1 MKENVKNAI
10 ILIAIIK
17 MLGGLQLKEL
27 IRLLQEKIEKAFIDC
42 GYDNKYGKVINSNRP
57 DLCEFQCDG
66 ALSAA
71 KEYKKAPII
80 IAEEVVEK
88 CRDCEEFEKIEA
100 IKPGFININIS
111 KSFLTR
117 YCNMLL
123 EENKFGCKMDE
134 NKTVVVDYGG
144 PNVAKPLHVG
154 HLRPA
159 IIGESVKRI
168 HKFFGNKVIGDVHLG
183 DWGLQMGLVIE
194 ELKVRHPD
202 WDYFN
207 ENFNGDYPEDDL
219 FTVSDLEEIYPCASA
234 KTKVSE
240 NASEDEIQKANEFK
254 ENARKNTAYLQE
266 KKKGYYDLWKKIVE
280 ISVKDLKENYKKL
293 DVDFDLWLG
302 ESDSQEYVKPM
313 VEKMEN
319 LGIIYESDGAMVVD
333 VQEPS
338 DTITVNPCM
347 VLKTGGVSCYQT
359 TDLATIMQRQI
370 DFNPDSIIY
379 VVDKRQ
385 ELHFVQVFR
394 CARKAKL
401 VDEKTDLIF
410 LGFGT
415 MNGKDGK
422 PFKTRSGG
430 VMRLENLINEVTQKV
445 YEKMDSSKEIP
456 EEEKLK
462 ISKIVGLAALKYA
475 DLSNQISKDYIFDI
489 DKFTSFEGKTGP
501 YILYTLVRIKSILNK
516 FYENSNIK
524 ENRILNPIEDIE
536 KQLLLIISKYN
547 QILQESYIENA
558 PSKICSYLYE
568 LADTFNSYY
577 QKVKILQGDSE
588 RLDSNITLLS
598 LMKNIFESGIELL
611 GFEAPEKM

>member
-1 MKENVKNAI
+1 MKNFI
-10 ILIAIIK
+10 S
-17 MLGGLQLKEL
+17 
-27 IRLLQEKIEKAFIDC
+27 LLQEKIEKAFDEC
-42 GYDNKYGKVINSNRP
+42 GYEKEYGKVINSNRP

-71 KEYKKAPII
+71 KKYKKAPFI
-80 IAEEVVEK
+80 IAEEIVEK
-88 CRDCEEFEKIEA
+88 CKECKEFEKIEV
-100 IKPGFININIS
+100 IKPGFINIDVS
-111 KSFLTR
+111 KEFLTD
-117 YCNMLL
+117 YCNSIQK
-123 EENKFGCKMDE
+123 EEKFGCEMEK

-168 HKFFGNKVIGDVHLG
+168 HKFFENKVIGDVHLG

-194 ELKVRHPD
+194 ELKCRHPE

-207 ENFNGDYPEDDL
+207 ENFEGEYPKEAL
-219 FTVSDLEEIYPCASA
+219 FTVTDLEEIYPCASS

-240 NASEDEIQKANEFK
+240 DATEEEKEKANEFK

-293 DVDFDLWLG
+293 NVDFDLWLG
-302 ESDSQEYVKPM
+302 ESDSQDYVKPM
-313 VEKMEN
+313 VEKMQK

-333 VQEPS
+333 VQEEN
-338 DTITVNPCM
+338 DTTEINPCM

-370 DFNPDSIIY
+370 DFDPDEIIY

-385 ELHFVQVFR
+385 ELHFIQVFR
-394 CARKAKL
+394 CARKAELIDK
-401 VDEKTDLIF
+401 DAKLIF

-422 PFKTRSGG
+422 PFKTRNGG
-430 VMRLENLINEVTQKV
+430 VMRLENLIDEVNKKV
-445 YEKMDSSKEIP
+445 YEKMDDSKEMN
-456 EEEKLK
+456 ENEKAE

-489 DKFTSFEGKTGP
+489 DKFTSLEGKTGP

-516 FYENSNIK
+516 FYENNTLK
-524 ENRILNPIEDIE
+524 ENKILNPEEDIE
-536 KQLLLIISKYN
+536 KQLLLKISKYN
-547 QILQESYIENA
+547 QILEESYIENA
-558 PSKICSYLYE
+558 PSKICTYLYE
-568 LADTFNSYY
+568 LANIFNSFY
-577 QKVKILQGDSE
+577 QKIKILQEDSN
-588 RLDSNITLLS
+588 RLDSNITLLN
-598 LMKNIFESGIELL
+598 LMKKIFENGIDLL
-611 GFEAPEKM
+611 GFEAPERM

>member
-1 MKENVKNAI
+1 MKT
-10 ILIAIIK
+10 LIS
-17 MLGGLQLKEL
+17 
-27 IRLLQEKIEKAFIDC
+27 LLQEKIENAFNEC
-42 GYDNKYGKVINSNRP
+42 GYDKEYGKVISSNRP

-66 ALSAA
+66 ALTAA
-71 KEYKKAPII
+71 KKYKKAPFI
-80 IAEEVVEK
+80 IADEVVQKSKECK
-88 CRDCEEFEKIEA
+88 EFEKIEMV
-100 IKPGFININIS
+100 KPGFININVS
-111 KSFLTR
+111 KEFLTN
-117 YCNMLL
+117 YCNSIIG
-123 EENKFGCKMDE
+123 EEKFGCKMEKD
-134 NKTVVVDYGG
+134 KTVVVDYGG

-168 HKFFGNKVIGDVHLG
+168 HKFFNNKVIGDVHLG

-194 ELKVRHPD
+194 ELKFRHPD

-207 ENFNGDYPEDDL
+207 ENFEGQYPNEAP
-219 FTVSDLEEIYPCASA
+219 FTVTDLEEIYPCASS
-234 KTKVSE
+234 KTKVGE
-240 NASEDEIQKANEFK
+240 NATEDEIKKANEFK

-293 DVDFDLWLG
+293 NVDFDLWLG

-313 VEKMEN
+313 VEKMQN
-319 LGIIYESDGAMVVD
+319 LGILYESDGAMVVD
-333 VQEPS
+333 VQEPD
-338 DTITVNPCM
+338 DTTEINPCM

-370 DFNPDSIIY
+370 DFNPDEIIY

-385 ELHFVQVFR
+385 ELHFIQVFR
-394 CARKAKL
+394 CARKSEIIDKDAK
-401 VDEKTDLIF
+401 LIF

-422 PFKTRSGG
+422 PFKTRNGG
-430 VMRLENLINEVTQKV
+430 VMRLENLIGEVNKKV
-445 YEKMDSSKEIP
+445 YEKMSDSKEMQ
-456 EEEKLK
+456 EEEKVE

-489 DKFTSFEGKTGP
+489 DKFTAFEGKTGP

-516 FYENSNIK
+516 FYEKNTVK
-524 ENRILNPIEDIE
+524 ENKILNPVEDIE
-536 KQLLLIISKYN
+536 KQILLKISKYN
-547 QILQESYIENA
+547 QVLEESYAENV
-558 PSKICSYLYE
+558 PSKICTYLYE
-568 LADTFNSYY
+568 LANTFNGYY

-588 RLDSNITLLS
+588 RLESNIVLLT
-598 LMKNIFESGIELL
+598 LMKRIFENGIELL
-611 GFEAPEKM
+611 GFEAPERM